1 MDFDRTLGMKT
12 KDIQIWSVIAVMS
25 IALLFFW
32 AGALVYTYV
41 ADDQSPAPADE
52 RSVPASRSY

>member
-1 MDFDRTLGMKT
+1 MKT

-32 AGALVYTYV
+32 AGALVYSYV

-52 RSVPASRSY
+52 RSVPAPRSY